1 VPAQNT
7 DLKEKDMNKTKQK
20 TVKLVAPLVALG
32 LALAAC
38 GGDDS
43 GSGASSEDHNDQDV
57 SFATEMIPHHAQ
69 AVQMSEIAVENAESQ
84 QVKDLAEDISA
95 AQEPEIEQMSSWLE
109 AWGEEV
115 PDTGGD
121 MAGMDHGGME
131 GMEGMSGM
139 MSSEE
144 MDELE
149 SASGSAFDEMF
160 LSMMIEHHEGAI
172 EMAQTEQA
180 DGEYPEAI
188 DLAET
193 IEETQASE
201 IETMEEILGS

>member
-1 VPAQNT
+1 
-7 DLKEKDMNKTKQK
+7 MIKTKHK

-32 LALAAC
+32 LALTAC

-43 GSGASSEDHNDQDV
+43 GSGAGSEDHNDQDV

-69 AVQMSEIAVENAESQ
+69 AVKMSEMAVENAESQ
-84 QVKDLAEDISA
+84 EVKDLAEDISA
-95 AQEPEIEQMSSWLE
+95 AQGPEIETMSSWLE
-109 AWGEEV
+109 AWGEDV
-115 PDTGGD
+115 PDTGSD
-121 MAGMDHGGME
+121 MGGMDHDGMDGME
-131 GMEGMSGM
+131 DMPGM

-149 SASGSAFDEMF
+149 SASGSAFDELF

-180 DGEYPEAI
+180 DGENPDAI

-201 IETMEEILGS
+201 IETMRELLRTA

>member
-1 VPAQNT
+1 
-7 DLKEKDMNKTKQK
+7 MIKTNHK

-38 GGDDS
+38 GGDDR
-43 GSGASSEDHNDQDV
+43 GSGATSGDHNDQDV

-69 AVQMSEIAVENAESQ
+69 AVQMSEMAVENAANQE
-84 QVKDLAEDISA
+84 VKALAEDIST
-95 AQEPEIEQMSSWLE
+95 AQGPEIETMSSWLE
-109 AWGEEV
+109 TWGEDV
-115 PDTGGD
+115 PGTGGD
-121 MAGMDHGGME
+121 MDGMDHGGMDGVE
-131 GMEGMSGM
+131 DMPGM
-139 MSSEE
+139 MSFDE

-149 SASGSAFDEMF
+149 AASGSAFDEMF

-180 DGEYPEAI
+180 DGEYPDAI

-193 IEETQASE
+193 IEETQTAE
-201 IETMEEILGS
+201 IETMKELITP

>member
-1 VPAQNT
+1 
-7 DLKEKDMNKTKQK
+7 MNKTK

-32 LALAAC
+32 LALTAC
-38 GGDDS
+38 GGGDSDS
-43 GSGASSEDHNDQDV
+43 GAATGDHNDQDV
-57 SFATEMIPHHAQ
+57 TFATEMIPHHAQ
-69 AVQMSEIAVENAESQ
+69 AVQMSEMAVDNAESEE
-84 QVKDLAEDISA
+84 VKDLAEGISA

-115 PDTGGD
+115 PDSDSGD
-121 MAGMDHGGME
+121 MDGMDHGGMD
-131 GMEGMSGM
+131 GMPGM
-139 MSSEE
+139 MSSDE
-144 MDELE
+144 MDELG

-180 DGEYPEAI
+180 DGENPDAI

-193 IEETQASE
+193 IEETQAAE
-201 IETMEEILGS
+201 IETMTGILESQ

>member
-1 VPAQNT
+1 
-7 DLKEKDMNKTKQK
+7 MIKTNHK

-43 GSGASSEDHNDQDV
+43 GSGATSGDHNDRDV

-69 AVQMSEIAVENAESQ
+69 AVQMSVMAVENAANQE
-84 QVKDLAEDISA
+84 VKALAEDISA
-95 AQEPEIEQMSSWLE
+95 AQGPEIETMSSWLE
-109 AWGEEV
+109 TWGEDV
-115 PDTGGD
+115 PGTGGD
-121 MAGMDHGGME
+121 MDGMDGME
-131 GMEGMSGM
+131 DMPGM
-139 MSSEE
+139 MSSDE

-149 SASGSAFDEMF
+149 AASGSAFDEMF

-180 DGEYPEAI
+180 DGEYPDAI

-193 IEETQASE
+193 IEETQTAE
-201 IETMEEILGS
+201 IEAMKELVTP

>member
-1 VPAQNT
+1 MT
-7 DLKEKDMNKTKQK
+7 ETKHKTL
-20 TVKLVAPLVALG
+20 KLVTPLVALG
-32 LALAAC
+32 LALTAC
-38 GGDDS
+38 GGGGS
-43 GSGASSEDHNDQDV
+43 GSGAASGDHNDQDV

-69 AVQMSEIAVENAESQ
+69 AVQMSEMAVENAQSQ
-84 QVKDLAEDISA
+84 EVKDLAEDISA
-95 AQEPEIEQMSSWLE
+95 AQDPEIETMSSWLE
-109 AWGEEV
+109 AWGEDV

-121 MAGMDHGGME
+121 MGGMDHGGMD
-131 GMEGMSGM
+131 GMEDMPGM

-180 DGEYPEAI
+180 DGEYPDAI

-193 IEETQASE
+193 IEETQTSE
-201 IETMEEILGS
+201 IETMKEILGS

>member
-1 VPAQNT
+1 
-7 DLKEKDMNKTKQK
+7 MNKTK
-20 TVKLVAPLVALG
+20 TVRLVASLVALG
-32 LALAAC
+32 LALTAC

-43 GSGASSEDHNDQDV
+43 DSGAASGDHNDQDV
-57 SFATEMIPHHAQ
+57 TFASEMIPHHAQ
-69 AVQMSEIAVENAESQ
+69 AVQMSEMAVENAESQ
-84 QVKDLAEDISA
+84 EVKDLAEDISA

-115 PDTGGD
+115 PDTGSGD
-121 MAGMDHGGME
+121 MDGMDHGGMD
-131 GMEGMSGM
+131 GMEDMPGM
-139 MSSEE
+139 MSSDE

-180 DGEYPEAI
+180 DGEYPDAI

-201 IETMEEILGS
+201 IETMEELLGS